1 MDIVSIDKVH
11 EHFHALA
18 RGLRR
23 NLEERLE
30 EQEQEQEQ
38 EQGDPAGGDPQNE
51 EQDSQTL
58 EETLFDTGTGAQV
71 SEEPEPEPEQE
82 QERKERDDE
91 QALGIPARHP
101 RGIGEQTASGRSD
114 AEGGRKVV
122 DSEYQEDGEAAPP
135 LGQRTS
141 HLAPQRRQPE
151 VSYRRAGS
159 PPKKIVAQ
167 NRVQGQPPPSAWSRQ
182 QNQRPQQ
189 NPGQRRNEAHR
200 GPRPA
205 PEDGRRGAQ
214 ANRAVRTPPG
224 VNPRRYDF

>member
-23 NLEERLE
+23 NLEE
-30 EQEQEQEQ
+30 QEQ

-51 EQDSQTL
+51 EQDGQTL
-58 EETLFDTGTGAQV
+58 EETRAQV

-101 RGIGEQTASGRSD
+101 RGIGEQTASGKSD

>member
-30 EQEQEQEQ
+30 EQEQEQ
-38 EQGDPAGGDPQNE
+38 GDPTGGDPQTE

-71 SEEPEPEPEQE
+71 SEEPEQEQE

-101 RGIGEQTASGRSD
+101 RGIGEQTASGKSD